1 MAMNDCEASTSGAVT
16 ENFDVFLNHRG
27 PDVKATFVAH
37 LEDALRCAGFRPF
50 VDARSLMKGN
60 PALKS
65 VDQALD
71 AAKVHVAVVSKRY
84 AESKYCLN
92 ELVAMMRSGKS
103 VIPVF
108 YDVEPVD
115 LRWVENGSF
124 AEAFLKHKSKG
135 RTQKKLQEWTDAL
148 RALADITGFC
158 LADYKR
164 DEAKLKRE
172 VVNQVARL
180 SPSNDPMDVE
190 PYRVGLQRR
199 AHACIQMSDNMG
211 AGTGILGL
219 VGMGGVGK
227 TTLAREIYNHF
238 VAEKKFW
245 NMTFL
250 EIHRDSS
257 TSDVEVR
264 STWVRELRKQLL
276 WDLLR
281 VQTSTSNDYSSW
293 FRKVAS
299 VGPVLIVVD
308 NVYNLGQFEA
318 LVPLVSDL
326 HPGSRIIVTS
336 RDRSVSNHVAGRSK
350 LEHCLYD
357 VSTLGVEESS
367 MLFNWHAF
375 QADEAPEEL
384 KGVAKEVVEGCGGLP
399 LALKVI
405 GSSLF
410 DVRPDEDSEAI
421 WLEAVHALRQ
431 NPDVKGVLKWSYDH
445 LSKPEKHMFL
455 DIACLFCNRGVE
467 EALAYW
473 RSCLNCTSCSGVQT
487 PHTSLRSLINKNLV
501 SGRTTLRVHDLL
513 VDLGQEIG
521 KKAKRHFVNGTIAEA
536 SIMKK
541 QGTNKTLALSL
552 VGSRKRKFEAED
564 FASMPNLHFLELP
577 DGCIVNG
584 DFRCISTKLR
594 WLRWRGIVLDCIPLG
609 LDVSCLTSLD
619 FSMSTNLV
627 TLWTES
633 EGVLKGFPN
642 LLQLNLQECTS
653 ITRLPN
659 SIGQSSQLEKLN
671 LGGCKKLKILPKSIG
686 QLKRLQDLDLWG
698 CSSLKGLPES
708 IGQASGL
715 HNVSLGGCT
724 KLKELPK
731 SIGQLQQLQ
740 VLHLSNCTSLTAIP
754 DSIGALSNL
763 VRLDA
768 SDCTSLEKL
777 PPSIGLCSSLQLL
790 VVDAIAECHTFSDG
804 HIGEAWSR
812 LQNLYLQKCGGLG
825 SLLTY
830 GALKFLK
837 HLTVEDS
844 FRNPSHFTELPE
856 SIGLLMNLSSMYI
869 ACEKLQCLP
878 NSIGDLKLLQ
888 FIQLRFCDNLKRLPK
903 TLGGL
908 TSLEELYIERCSIRK
923 LPRSIGSLS
932 RLRELLMVR
941 CKNLQKLPTSIRN
954 LKGLRRFMLRDCGSV
969 QAMGAL
975 TTLQGLPMWGT
986 TSVTELPASLGLV
999 STLVAYGDN
1008 LESYKSEY
1016 TGIVESYKSEYTGI
1030 VGTSQVLEEDES
1042 GFLKAYDDE
1051 LSGVTSLVRG
1061 IHEVRN
1067 FT

>member
-16 ENFDVFLNHRG
+16 ENYDVFLNHRG

-50 VDARSLMKGN
+50 LDARSLMKGN

-65 VDQALD
+65 IDQALD
-71 AAKVHVAVVSKRY
+71 AAKVHVAVLSKRY

-92 ELVAMMRSGKS
+92 ELVAMMRSGKP

-108 YDVEPVD
+108 YDVEPED
-115 LRWVENGSF
+115 LRWMKKGSF

-148 RALADITGFC
+148 GALAGITAFC
-158 LADYKR
+158 SADYKR

-172 VVNQVARL
+172 VVNEVARL
-180 SPSNDPMDVE
+180 TPSNDPVDVE

-199 AHACIQMSDNMG
+199 ANACIQMSDNMG

-238 VAEKKFW
+238 VAEKKFR

-257 TSDVEVR
+257 TSDVEVG
-264 STWVRELRKQLL
+264 STWVRELQKQLL

-299 VGPVLIVVD
+299 VGPVLIVMD
-308 NVYNLGQFEA
+308 NVYKLNQFEV
-318 LVPLVSDL
+318 LVPFVSDL

-336 RDRSVSNHVAGRSK
+336 RDRSVCNNVAGRSK

-357 VSTLGVEESS
+357 VSTLDVEESN

-384 KGVAKEVVEGCGGLP
+384 KGVSKEVVKGCGGLP

-410 DVRPDEDSEAI
+410 DVRWDDDSEAI

-431 NPDVKGVLKWSYDH
+431 NLDVKGVLKWSYDR

-455 DIACLFCNRGVE
+455 DIACLFCNHRVE
-467 EALAYW
+467 EASAYW
-473 RSCLNCTSCSGVQT
+473 RSCEDCTSCGGVQY
-487 PHTSLRSLINKNLV
+487 PQTSLRSLRNMNLV
-501 SGRTTLRVHDLL
+501 SVDFRTTFKMHDLL
-513 VDLGQEIG
+513 IDLGQEIG
-521 KKAKRHFVNGTIAEA
+521 KKAKKHFVNGSVAEA
-536 SIMKK
+536 SIMMK
-541 QGTNKTLALSL
+541 QGTNKTLSLSL
-552 VGSRKRKFEAED
+552 IGSRKRKFEVED

-577 DGCIVNG
+577 DGCVVNG
-584 DFRCISTKLR
+584 DFRRISTKIR
-594 WLRWRGIVLDCIPLG
+594 WLRWRGVVLDCIPLG

-619 FSMSTNLV
+619 FSRSTNLAS
-627 TLWTES
+627 LWTES
-633 EGVLKGFPN
+633 QYNLKGFPN
-642 LLQLNLQECTS
+642 LLSLNLSHCTS
-653 ITRLPN
+653 ITKLPDCIGQSSHLGVLDLDRCYKLEMLPN
-659 SIGQSSQLEKLN
+659 SIGQLQELKTLQLE
-671 LGGCKKLKILPKSIG
+671 
-686 QLKRLQDLDLWG
+686 W

-715 HNVSLGGCT
+715 HRVSLFGCT
-724 KLKELPK
+724 KLKKLPE
-731 SIGQLQQLQ
+731 SIGQLQQLR
-740 VLHLSNCTSLTAIP
+740 HLELTYCTSLTAMP

-763 VRLDA
+763 ESLFA
-768 SDCTSLEKL
+768 EGCTSLMKL
-777 PPSIGLCSSLQLL
+777 PPSIGLCSNLRDLCVGAS
-790 VVDAIAECHTFSDG
+790 AECQTFSDG

-812 LQNLYLQKCGGLG
+812 LWYLQLYKCGGFG
-825 SLLTY
+825 SLLAY
-830 GALKFLK
+830 GALKSLK
-837 HLTVEDS
+837 WLVLEDS
-844 FRNPSHFTELPE
+844 TVTELPE
-856 SIGLLMNLSSMYI
+856 SIGLLMGLVQLDI
-869 ACEKLQCLP
+869 ACERLQCLP
-878 NSIGDLKLLQ
+878 NSIGDLKLLSHLG
-888 FIQLRFCDNLKRLPK
+888 LRRCDNLNRLPK

-908 TSLEELYIERCSIRK
+908 SSLKMLWIDSCPIRK
-923 LPRSIGSLS
+923 LPRSIGQLS
-932 RLRELLMVR
+932 ELRKLEMTG

-954 LKGLRRFMLRDCGSV
+954 LKGLRRFKLRDCGSV
-969 QAMGAL
+969 EAMGAL

-986 TSVTELPASLGLV
+986 TSVTELPASLGFV
-999 STLVAYGDN
+999 SNLVAYGDN
-1008 LESYKSEY
+1008 LDSYDSVSGY
-1016 TGIVESYKSEYTGI
+1016 TGFF
-1030 VGTSQVLEEDES
+1030 GTRHVLEEDES
-1042 GFLKAYDDE
+1042 GFLKAYHDE
-1051 LSGVTSLVRG
+1051 SSGVTSLVRG